1 MEQFALERLDVMKD
15 FLLEEINCLKEKR
28 LRNITKQFLDNEK
41 NLKDNLQ
48 NALKELALEEE
59 EGVLTISYLRAGYI
73 INNYEFHIAFYT
85 GDPFVEEEPKCVYFS
100 MKSLFQTMEK
110 DFKEMDRILE
120 KNFLRSTAA
129 EKEEI
134 HRWYVWQIYNGFGA
148 VLKLFFKNIEEE
160 QGKKVYFGGFM
171 DQLELIGRI

>member
-1 MEQFALERLDVMKD
+1 MEQCVLERLDVMKD
-15 FLLEEINCLKEKR
+15 FLFEEINYLKEKR
-28 LRNITKQFLDNEK
+28 LTNITKQFLNNEK

-85 GDPFVEEEPKCVYFS
+85 GDPFVEEEPK
-100 MKSLFQTMEK
+100 
-110 DFKEMDRILE
+110 
-120 KNFLRSTAA
+120 
-129 EKEEI
+129 
-134 HRWYVWQIYNGFGA
+134 WYVWQIYNGFGA